1 MSIMTIKKRIAVVAA
16 SALTVGFLTV
26 VSAPVANAAFAAGDL
41 NTTTTTASPGICNVD
56 QTAGEQAIVLVT
68 GRTFELTVDATA
80 SNEAVYIGAAGSVK
94 ISSASNFDTVTEAYV
109 LDYDRGY
116 VASTESVTVVAGAV
130 GTGTLTVRS
139 SAASTGTAVEV
150 ISFSVVAACAG
161 NTYSPTYSFAQ
172 VRTDTDAATS
182 NVDEVAAVSVVNGG
196 KAYVALL
203 LKDSYGATL
212 TGTGALVANVSSGA
226 IAAWES
232 DPTIQ
237 SSTAYSTS
245 LSDNTLHI
253 MQGDANEDKPLTVT
267 VNITLNGVSVA
278 NKTIKFQGVATTIE
292 IKGVSVGEVASIGV
306 YRARVLDAA
315 GNALASKTV
324 EGDSTANS
332 VASVSSIASISA
344 SAVTA
349 ADGDWSSETQG
360 QFTCV
365 TSGTTTINVKHVIS
379 AVAGTSIKKS
389 FPIACGAGLDTWT
402 ISLDKA
408 TYQPGEIAT
417 LTVSGK
423 DSKGFPVNSND
434 LMGTAGTAIT
444 QSFGGMTFVT
454 APTGSDKFTS
464 AAGAKTYTLS
474 VGTTAGSFVGS
485 FTIAGATDTAAK
497 TVQYKIATSGT
508 TNEDIL
514 KSIVSLIASIN
525 KQIQALQKLILKR

>member
-1 MSIMTIKKRIAVVAA
+1 MSIKTIKKRIAVVAA

-26 VSAPVANAAFAAGDL
+26 VSAPVANATFAEGDL
-41 NTTTTTASPGICNVD
+41 NTTTTIASPGICAVD
-56 QTAGEQAIVLVT
+56 ETAGEQAIVLVT
-68 GRTFELTVDATA
+68 GRTFTLTVDTTA
-80 SNEAVYIGAAGSVK
+80 SADAVYIGAAGSIK
-94 ISSASNFDTVTEAYV
+94 IDSATNFDTVTEAYV
-109 LDYDRGY
+109 LDYAATGE
-116 VASTESVTVVAGAV
+116 AETVTVVAGAI
-130 GTGTLTVRS
+130 GTGTLTLRS

-161 NTYSPTYSFAQ
+161 NTYDPTYSFAQ
-172 VRTDTDAATS
+172 LRTDTDAATS
-182 NVDEVAAVSVVNGG
+182 NVDEVAAGTVVNGG
-196 KAYVALL
+196 VGYLALVLEDAYSAP
-203 LKDSYGATL
+203 L
-212 TGTGALVANVSSGA
+212 TGTGALVATVSSGA
-226 IAAWES
+226 IANWES

-253 MQGDANEDKPLTVT
+253 KQGDANKDKPLTVT
-267 VNITLNGVSVA
+267 VNVTLNGVSVA

-292 IKGVSVGEVASIGV
+292 IKDVTVGKVAGVG
-306 YRARVLDAA
+306 YWRARVLDAA
-315 GNALASKTV
+315 GNALASKPV
-324 EGDSTANS
+324 VADETANA
-332 VASVSSIASISA
+332 VASISSIASISA
-344 SAVTA
+344 PATTA
-349 ADGDWSSETQG
+349 ADGDWTTTGTG
-360 QFTCV
+360 QYSCV
-365 TSGTTTINVKHVIS
+365 KSGTTTINVKHVIS
-379 AVAGTSIKKS
+379 SVTGATVKKS
-389 FPIACGAGLDTWT
+389 FPIACGGELDTWT
-402 ISLDKA
+402 ISMDKA

-423 DSKGFPVNSND
+423 DSLGFPVNSND

-474 VGTTAGSFVGS
+474 VGSIAGSFVGT
-485 FTIAGATDTAAK
+485 FTIAGDTDTAAK

>member
-26 VSAPVANAAFAAGDL
+26 LSAPVANAAIAAGDL

-56 QTAGEQAIVLVT
+56 QAAGEQAIVLVT
-68 GRTFELTVDATA
+68 GRTFDLAIDATA

-94 ISSASNFDTVTEAYV
+94 ISSASGFDTATETYV
-109 LDYDRGY
+109 FDHDKGY
-116 VASTESVTVVAGAV
+116 VAESMSVTVVAGAV
-130 GTGTLTVRS
+130 GTGTLTVRPS
-139 SAASTGTAVEV
+139 STGTAVEV
-150 ISFSVVAACAG
+150 VSFSVVAACAG

-196 KAYVALL
+196 TAYVALL
-203 LKDSYGATL
+203 LKDSYNATL

-292 IKGVSVGEVASIGV
+292 IKGVSVGKVASIGV

-525 KQIQALQKLILKR
+525 KQIQALQKLILRR